1 MAQAPEKQTKKSN
14 REKLEITPEIQEYWS
29 ERDIDPTSEF
39 YIRATKEARRRHY
52 AKQILE
58 SLDPDKTAKLND
70 MLSGDVKSRN
80 KSADKFAKENPDFYV
95 PTEKFVDILGSEDA
109 VNDYLQLAKEYEESR
124 GISTAGQGPEA
135 YGFGSRAAAT
145 VFGSHKVTR
154 DDPAGR
160 RSYNIEYDPEK
171 GYINQMVNIEMN
183 PNSKD
188 FKYMNEVLS
197 EDKPELREGV
207 DTIHRSKA
215 DMIQGAMLP
224 AVESPMP
231 DKLQKVEVPSKPD
244 KAKGGGISG
253 AAVSGGLSLAGDLVD
268 VLDQRSD
275 GTKSVGGSALK
286 GAAAGAAAGSVA
298 GPIGAAVGGV
308 VGGAVGAIGT
318 ALGNKKALKAQEDL
332 EYKQQQARS
341 LSNFQPAQNTQS
353 QIYEAGTYA
362 ANMTKPVE
370 VERDEL
376 VLRKNSLG
384 KYSVA
389 ADFKGGKTH
398 EQGGEDYILKE
409 GDVVFP
415 GKKRDKIMKLLKD
428 GNNAG
433 IESERMRLPKDLPST
448 GELENGYRNV
458 PGVPKY
464 PTSTRDIFGVEDTMT
479 KEERARYIADTSA
492 GRLPSWLVWDE
503 DVVDNAV
510 DNAVS
515 NPSTPKPTRTA
526 AKPKSEPAPRETVAK
541 IEGARL
547 GQLDSPHINT
557 QEKLPRVEPS
567 ERDKIIQE
575 KYSSKRAPNSEGR
588 DFNVDEAMR
597 YTPAASNIL
606 KGLFTKPETAT
617 RRFVTPETLR
627 YRDTSQN
634 LRRESELQKR
644 IDMENAS
651 RFSGGSGQL
660 ARAGKASA
668 GAAASARRQQ
678 IDTQESA
685 RALGIEAQNVG
696 IRNQAKQVNLE
707 LSNRYDELDSANRA
721 AIDAYFDQGVYDLG
735 RIGSQIRRDKAMERS
750 QDIALKML
758 ERDRFKYNK
767 GDSSIEHTGGK

>member
-1 MAQAPEKQTKKSN
+1 MAQTPEKQTKKSN
-14 REKLEITPEIQEYWS
+14 REELEITPEIQEYWS

-39 YIRATKEARRRHY
+39 YTRAAKEARRRHY
-52 AKQILE
+52 AKQILG

-80 KSADKFAKENPDFYV
+80 KIADKFAKENPDFYV

-124 GISTAGQGPEA
+124 GISTEGQGPEA

-145 VFGSHKVTR
+145 VFGSYKATR
-154 DDPAGR
+154 DDPSGR
-160 RSYNIEYDPEK
+160 RSYNIEYDPEE
-171 GYINQMVNIEMN
+171 GYINQMVSIEMD
-183 PNSKD
+183 PRSKD
-188 FKYMNEVLS
+188 FKHMSEVLK
-197 EDKPELREGV
+197 EDKPELADGI
-207 DTIHRSKA
+207 DTIHRSKT
-215 DMIQGAMLP
+215 DMLQGAKLAP
-224 AVESPMP
+224 VGSVMP
-231 DKLQKVEVPSKPD
+231 DKLPTVDSNVGNATGKSPMDGS
-244 KAKGGGISG
+244 
-253 AAVSGGLSLAGDLVD
+253 AVSGGLSLAGDLVD
-268 VLDQRSD
+268 VLDQKSD
-275 GTKSVGGSALK
+275 GTKSVGGAALK
-286 GAAAGAAAGSVA
+286 GAAAGAAAGTA
-298 GPIGAAVGGV
+298 FGPIGTAVGGV

-318 ALGNKKALKAQEDL
+318 ALGNKKIVKANEEL
-332 EYKQQQARS
+332 TYKQQQARS

-353 QIYEAGTYA
+353 QIYETGTYA

-428 GNNAG
+428 DNNAG
-433 IESERMRLPKDLPST
+433 IESERMRLPKDLPNT

-492 GRLPSWLVWDE
+492 GSLPSWLVWDK
-503 DVVDNAV
+503 DAV
-510 DNAVS
+510 DSAVS
-515 NPSTPKPTRTA
+515 NTNTPKPTRTA
-526 AKPKSEPAPRETVAK
+526 DGPKSEVESASRETVEK
-541 IEGARL
+541 IQGARL
-547 GQLDSPHINT
+547 GEYTPPETPKN
-557 QEKLPRVEPS
+557 LPRVESS
-567 ERDKIIQE
+567 ERDRLIQE
-575 KYSSKRAPNSEGR
+575 KYSSKRAPNSDGR

-696 IRNQAKQVNLE
+696 IRNQAKQTNLE
-707 LSNRYDELDSANRA
+707 LSNRYDELDLANRA

-767 GDSSIEHTGGK
+767 GDSSIEFTGGK

>member
-1 MAQAPEKQTKKSN
+1 MAQTPEKQTKKSN
-14 REKLEITPEIQEYWS
+14 RDELEITPEIQKYWS

-39 YIRATKEARRRHY
+39 YTRAAKEARRRHY
-52 AKQILE
+52 AKQIMG
-58 SLDPDKTAKLND
+58 SLDPVKTAKLND

-80 KSADKFAKENPDFYV
+80 KIADEFAKENPDFYV

-124 GISTAGQGPEA
+124 GISTEGKGPEA

-145 VFGSHKVTR
+145 VFGSYKATR
-154 DDPAGR
+154 DDSSGR
-160 RSYNIEYDPEK
+160 RSYNIEYDPEE
-171 GYINQMVNIEMN
+171 GYINQMVSIEMD
-183 PNSKD
+183 PRSKG
-188 FKYMNEVLS
+188 FKHMSEVLNK
-197 EDKPELREGV
+197 DKPKLTDGI
-207 DTIHRSKA
+207 DTTDPNA
-215 DMIQGAMLP
+215 DDT
-224 AVESPMP
+224 VSES
-231 DKLQKVEVPSKPD
+231 
-244 KAKGGGISG
+244 ATGGSPKIGS
-253 AAVSGGLSLAGDLVD
+253 AVSGGLSLAGDLVD

-275 GTKSVGGSALK
+275 GTKSVGGGALK
-286 GAAAGAAAGSVA
+286 GAAAGAAAGTA
-298 GPIGAAVGGV
+298 FGPIGTAVGGV

-353 QIYEAGTYA
+353 QIYETGTYA

-384 KYSVA
+384 KYSVV

-415 GKKRDKIMKLLKD
+415 GKKRDKIMKLLRD

-433 IESERMRLPKDLPST
+433 IESERMRLPKDLPNT

-503 DVVDNAV
+503 DAV
-510 DNAVS
+510 DSAVS

-526 AKPKSEPAPRETVAK
+526 AKPKSEVEPVPRETVEKIQGAK
-541 IEGARL
+541 L
-547 GQLDSPHINT
+547 GEYTPPEVPKT
-557 QEKLPRVEPS
+557 LPRIEPS
-567 ERDKIIQE
+567 ERDRLIQE

-627 YRDTSQN
+627 YKDTSQN

-678 IDTQESA
+678 IDSQESA

-696 IRNQAKQVNLE
+696 IRNQAKQINLE
-707 LSNRYDELDSANRA
+707 LSNRYDELDLANRA

-767 GDSSIEHTGGK
+767 GDSSIEFTDGK